1 MHLYYNFLKNV
12 PQLLKKVLNI
22 AALSSGINSQTK
34 QNWPS
39 RLIRLNQLLDNDM
52 LLNYL
57 YIVMCTVCDCVI
69 IFSLIFFLTI
79 FKI

>member
-22 AALSSGINSQTK
+22 AALSSGINSQT
-34 QNWPS
+34 S

-57 YIVMCTVCDCVI
+57 YIVMCTVCV
-69 IFSLIFFLTI
+69 
-79 FKI
+79 